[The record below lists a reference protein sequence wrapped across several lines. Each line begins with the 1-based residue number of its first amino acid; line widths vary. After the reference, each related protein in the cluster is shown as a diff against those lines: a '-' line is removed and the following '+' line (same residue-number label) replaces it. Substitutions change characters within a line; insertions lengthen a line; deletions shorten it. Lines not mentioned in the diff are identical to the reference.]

1 MRIKFEAIGN
11 TSRSAGFTIVE
22 AAVAMGIV
30 GIVVVSLLAALA
42 WGFKLIRNAR
52 ENVRATQILQEKT
65 EAIRIYNWDQIN
77 DHPQKFI
84 PKKFTALYDPTNSS
98 SGVIYKGTVTIDDA
112 PVTEKYGSTLR
123 QVDVEVTWDSGNVK
137 QTRKLTTFVS
147 LYGLQNYIY

>member
-11 TSRSAGFTIVE
+11 TTRSAGFTIVE

-42 WGFKLIRNAR
+42 WGFKLIRSAR

-77 DHPQKFI
+77 DKKFI
-84 PKKFTALYDPTNSS
+84 PKNFTARYDPTNSS
-98 SGVIYKGTVTIDDA
+98 SGIIYKGKVTIDDA

-137 QTRKLTTFVS
+137 QTRKLSTFVS